1 MLDLLRQGAQS
12 WMIKILFGIIIAVF
26 VLAFGMNRVQ
36 HDRGSTVATVNGEP
50 ILFSQFQDY
59 LQRNLEMIRAQNPG
73 ISSEMLAQM
82 GFKRQILEQ
91 MVTESLLL
99 QKAAELGVTV
109 SKEELAREIH
119 LIPAFQNEA
128 KTFDPAVYQNVLRA
142 NHLSPGGF
150 ESDFMRGM
158 LMTKVRGYIGQAGRL
173 NEDQVRDF
181 FVYGRS
187 QAVIAYKLF
196 SWEDYRGQV
205 NATDEQVNN
214 YYESHKAEYA
224 VPAKARVQYLEISPA
239 TLADTAAVTDEEAQ
253 SYYDAHKEE
262 FKVEEEV
269 LGRHLLVR
277 VPEDAP
283 EEEVTAAMEKIDE
296 ARKEL
301 QSGKKFSEVAEKYT
315 EDPSGTQNGGN
326 LGWFGRGRMVKP
338 FEDAAFALEK
348 GAVSEP
354 VRTQFGFHLIEVE
367 DKRPAHYLDFADVR
381 EEIRKEI
388 AEGLAAETVQDR
400 LDQALEM
407 LLVGETLQA
416 VTKDIGLKLAVKET
430 APFTRQ
436 QGPAELPG
444 LSAENSDALF
454 DLAVNSTT
462 QAPLMYNDGYLLA
475 AKLEQTPETFTPLDE
490 VKKSIEEAV
499 VREEA
504 LKLAKAAA
512 DKALPEF
519 QGGQNATLTETEPFG
534 RQDQIPDLGPI
545 QPLIAAAFDAAP
557 DTWLPESYATPTGYV
572 LAKTVSVTPP
582 TEEDW
587 ESEKSAWID
596 SLTQRSEQQTVQAFL
611 ADLRG
616 AADVRIVNPAVLEN

>member
-82 GFKRQILEQ
+82 GFRRQILEQ
-91 MVTESLLL
+91 MVSETLLL

-109 SKEELAREIH
+109 SKEELAREVH

-128 KTFDPAVYQNVLRA
+128 KVFDPVIYENVLRA
-142 NHLSPGGF
+142 NHLTPGGF
-150 ESDFMRGM
+150 ESDYMRGM
-158 LMTKVRGYIGQAGRL
+158 LMNKVRGYVGQAGRL
-173 NEDQVRDF
+173 SEEQVHDF

-187 QAVIAYKLF
+187 QAVIGYKLF
-196 SWEDYRGQV
+196 PWADYREQV
-205 NATDEQVNN
+205 NATDEQVNS
-214 YYESHKAEYA
+214 YYENHKAQYA
-224 VPAKARVQYLEISPA
+224 VPAQARVEYLEISPA
-239 TLADTAAVTDEEAQ
+239 TLADTAAVADEEAQ
-253 SYYDAHKEE
+253 SYYNAHKEE

-269 LGRHLLVR
+269 LARHLLVR

-283 EEEVTAAMEKIDE
+283 EEEVKAAMEKIDA

-301 QSGKKFSEVAEKYT
+301 ESGEKFTDVAEKYT
-315 EDPSGTQNGGN
+315 EDPSGTQTGGA

-367 DKRPAHYLDFADVR
+367 DKKSAHYRDFAEVR
-381 EEIRKEI
+381 EEIRQNI

-407 LLVGETLQA
+407 LLVGDTLQA
-416 VTKDIGLKLAVKET
+416 VAKDIGLNLEVKET

-444 LSAENSDALF
+444 LSVENADALF
-454 DLAVNSTT
+454 DLAVNATT
-462 QAPLMYNDGYLLA
+462 QAPLMYADGYLLA
-475 AKLEQTPETFTPLDE
+475 TKVEQNPETFTPLDE
-490 VKKSIEEAV
+490 VRKSIEEAV
-499 VREEA
+499 VREES

-512 DKALPEF
+512 DKALLEL
-519 QGGQNATLTETEPFG
+519 QDGKNATLTETEPFG
-534 RQDQIPDLGPI
+534 RQDEIPGLGVV
-545 QPLIAAAFDAAP
+545 QPLIAAAFEAAP
-557 DTWLPESYATPTGYV
+557 GTWLSESYATPTGYV
-572 LAKTVSVTPP
+572 VAKTVQITPP

-587 ESEKSAWID
+587 ESEKSGWIEPMNQ
-596 SLTQRSEQQTVQAFL
+596 SSEQQTVQAFL
-611 ADLRG
+611 ADLRST
-616 AADVRIVNPAVLEN
+616 ADVRIVNPAVLEN